1 MIHPYLR
8 GNKRAF
14 DLWISSHDARKHGS
28 FVGPL
33 DKDTHNQKARTEKW
47 LQERERK
54 KAVIKRDFF
63 KHIAL
68 IAKSITEANSG
79 DTSDDT

>member
-14 DLWISSHDARKHGS
+14 DLWIAYYDARKHGS
-28 FVGPL
+28 FIGPL
-33 DKDTHNQKARTEKW
+33 DKDTHNQKARTAKW
-47 LQERERK
+47 LQERERNK
-54 KAVIKRDFF
+54 VVIKRDFF

-79 DTSDDT
+79 DTSNE